1 MHTPSTKGVFCVQ
14 YDAQAS
20 ESAHYASQAARGM
33 VIIKKRHEVPTM
45 NQKLKLMNAKPNR
58 KLTEEVVTE
67 LVGEQALPIVDF
79 LRGKTKISEF
89 IIAEELEME
98 INETRNILYKL
109 LEHNIVTF
117 IRKKDRIKG
126 WYICYWDLNEH
137 MIPQLNAK
145 MNGQKLE
152 KMEERLAKENGG
164 TFYLCTNAC
173 SRMDF
178 DRAMEF
184 EFKCP
189 ECGGLMSQQDNSR
202 TIEFLKDRIK
212 ELK

>member
-1 MHTPSTKGVFCVQ
+1 
-14 YDAQAS
+14 
-20 ESAHYASQAARGM
+20 M
-33 VIIKKRHEVPTM
+33 VAKKMKRDEVLTM
-45 NQKLKLMNAKPNR
+45 NQKLKLVNIKPS
-58 KLTEEVVTE
+58 KKQTEEVVTE
-67 LVGEQALPIVDF
+67 LVGEHALPIIDF
-79 LRGKTKISEF
+79 LKGKTKISEF
-89 IIAEELEME
+89 IIAEELNME

-126 WYICYWDLNEH
+126 WYICYWDLNDY
-137 MIPQLNAK
+137 MIPQLQAK
-145 MNGQKLE
+145 MQRQKLE
-152 KMEERLAKENGG
+152 KLEERLVKENSG
-164 TFYLCTNAC
+164 TFYLCANAC

-189 ECGGLMSQQDNSR
+189 ECGGLMSQQDNQR

-212 ELK
+212 ELKKTAKA